1 MGIEGE
7 VALHDPQR
15 DGLHILRTLSQ
26 DDAVGSV
33 ACYGWFAEI
42 THGEQSILM
51 KFTLGIYQED
61 AEGRVN
67 ISVLEAIIQQDYLRA
82 LMGGKAHQV
91 GHSPTAITI
100 DDEAHLGVLLLDLL
114 GFVPDFAHGRA

>member
-1 MGIEGE
+1 
-7 VALHDPQR
+7 
-15 DGLHILRTLSQ
+15 
-26 DDAVGSV
+26 
-33 ACYGWFAEI
+33 
-42 THGEQSILM
+42 M

-61 AEGRVN
+61 AEGRVD
-67 ISVLEAIIQQDYLRA
+67 ISVLEAIIQQDYFGA